1 MKDFAERLGKTREAA
16 FGRTGRSAFA
26 RALGIPLT
34 SYLNFEHG
42 RVPPMDI
49 IVKMMTLTRV
59 NPRWL
64 VHGEGPQYLPRDV
77 ELPPAEDAASLVAAL
92 LEQNAKLEEQLL
104 AAKRSA
110 HPAVLVVPAD
120 VAPKEWLAGHGQIQ
134 AASEEYVA
142 VPILS
147 GKNAENPPEN
157 VFEADRDGWALC
169 PRSAV
174 RHPKSTFATRVE
186 DDAMAPAIP
195 QGSLVGVDCS
205 IRDPRKL
212 CKDAGAA
219 VAVRD
224 PRLGCTVRRIEK
236 ADQHWLFLP
245 ASRSEENKAV
255 VWSEGGGTECPAIG
269 AVIFAFVAYSSGGS
283 ATGATRHRMT
293 RTL

>member
-34 SYLNFEHG
+34 SYLNFENG

-49 IVKMMTLTRV
+49 IVKMMALTRV

-64 VHGEGPQYLPRDV
+64 VHGAGPQYLPRDI

-120 VAPKEWLAGHGQIQ
+120 VDPKEWLASQGKIQ

-157 VFEADRDGWALC
+157 VFEADRDGWSLC

-174 RHPKSTFATRVE
+174 KHPRSTFAMRVE

-195 QGSLVGVDCS
+195 KGSLVGVDCS
-205 IRDPRKL
+205 IHGTERL
-212 CKDAGAA
+212 VESVGL

-224 PRLGCTVRRIEK
+224 PRSGCTIRRIEK

-255 VWSEGGGTECPAIG
+255 VWSESGGTECPAIG